1 MLSLNK
7 IALNLMTED
16 KKKRQTIKRI
26 KTIQILSI
34 IPFKNGSLFLHKLG
48 LRGTQ
53 KMLTIGLKRQDKKT
67 RRKSFR
73 PTHLVYACFW
83 SIIMSPLYELTP

>member
-1 MLSLNK
+1 MLSLNT

-16 KKKRQTIKRI
+16 KKTTNY
-26 KTIQILSI
+26 KTYKNHTKILSI

-48 LRGTQ
+48 LCGTQ

-67 RRKSFR
+67 RRK
-73 PTHLVYACFW
+73 
-83 SIIMSPLYELTP
+83 